1 MSRAWAR
8 EKDLVSEGFSGV
20 GHWSPVQV
28 AELMASPHGKIRG
41 YETVEIQS
49 VEKFPGLARDGT
61 NYEYNRVGQ
70 RTRKNRH
77 GRRKHIVD

>member
-8 EKDLVSEGFSGV
+8 EKDLVSQGLSGV
-20 GHWSPVQV
+20 GNWSPVQV
-28 AELMASPHGKIRG
+28 AELLASPHGRVRG

-49 VEKFPGLARDGT
+49 SEKFPQLARDGT
-61 NYEYNRVGQ
+61 NLEYSRVGQ